1 MAAAEA
7 PDELFPEDRKKTRE
21 MLRIELHE
29 SAIEMREDRIAVETG
44 ESLVA
49 RFSLADRVRGLGFS
63 GETTQLIDL
72 LPLVHVAW
80 ADGSVHPRERAAI
93 LKVLD
98 VRGMP
103 SGRPYDVMTA
113 LLEKKPSEEYLEES
127 IAVLKQLTAGD
138 SNHQKSVVQMCVEV
152 ARSAS
157 GFLGMFKKVSA
168 SEKEI
173 ISRIADAL
181 GPAARAEFKARMM

>member
-1 MAAAEA
+1 MEAAEA
-7 PDELFPEDRKKTRE
+7 PDELFPQERKKTRE

-29 SAIEMREDRIAVETG
+29 SAVEMREDRIAVETG
-44 ESLVA
+44 ESAVA

-63 GETTQLIDL
+63 GETTQLLDL

-93 LKVLD
+93 VKILD
-98 VRGMP
+98 VRGVP
-103 SGRPYDVMTA
+103 SGRPYDVMMA
-113 LLEKKPSEEYLEES
+113 LLEKKPSEEYLDES
-127 IAVLKQLTAGD
+127 LSVLKQMTAGD
-138 SNHQKSVVQMCVEV
+138 SNHQKTVVQMCVDV
-152 ARSAS
+152 ARSAR
-157 GFLGMFKKVSA
+157 GFLGIFRKLTP
-168 SEKEI
+168 SEREI